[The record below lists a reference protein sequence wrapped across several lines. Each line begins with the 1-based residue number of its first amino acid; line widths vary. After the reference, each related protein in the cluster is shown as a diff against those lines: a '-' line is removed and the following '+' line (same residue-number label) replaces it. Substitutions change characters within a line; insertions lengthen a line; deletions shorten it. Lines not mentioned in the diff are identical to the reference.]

1 LGDHRVP
8 WELRKARKAR
18 DMGDLTYKKPGKMV
32 VSPGT
37 HGSVGSMEAT
47 SPGTIGECWG
57 NDPQMVIFHY
67 L

>member
-1 LGDHRVP
+1 
-8 WELRKARKAR
+8 
-18 DMGDLTYKKPGKMV
+18 MGDLTYKKPGKMV

-57 NDPQMVIFHY
+57 NDPQMMIFHY